1 MTTTACKEPII
12 SMPTGLLL
20 AVVIT
25 AAAAC
30 AAASWAAAWLLGLEQ
45 GIGAAGVAGAGV
57 VALVGSLGVVV
68 MRPWK
73 TRVMSEW
80 ATMWLAATVLR
91 LLLTPVAAYVL
102 YSAAPL
108 SLTPLMLSVGGTYL
122 VVLLVEA
129 AFLALHLKRVA

>member
-1 MTTTACKEPII
+1 MSPKKPSPATRALRDSADTARERRLTKRL
-12 SMPTGLLL
+12 M
-20 AVVIT
+20 
-25 AAAAC
+25 
-30 AAASWAAAWLLGLEQ
+30 
-45 GIGAAGVAGAGV
+45 
-57 VALVGSLGVVV
+57 
-68 MRPWK
+68 
-73 TRVMSEW
+73 MSEW

-129 AFLALHLKRVA
+129 AFLALHVKRVA